1 MFKKIFYILTIEET
15 VQLSLESYTLDFET
29 ALQNAFSQLMAN
41 KRCMGCYI
49 HYCRNLRE
57 KAREYKL
64 LYKEKKEY
72 TKLMLKELYMLPFIY
87 NDNNNKIQEIKNKYY
102 SKDENYKNYFEY
114 FEKQWANYFIKGI
127 LNYVYLK
134 KDERSNSYIEN
145 YNRIIKLKLSNYL
158 YGKNHCRISWP
169 LFIYFIKK

>member
-1 MFKKIFYILTIEET
+1 MFALINNEKYEGYLYMFKKIFYILTIEET

-29 ALQNAFSQLMAN
+29 ALQNAFSQLLPN
-41 KRCMGCYI
+41 KRCVGCYY
-49 HYCRNLRE
+49 HYYRNLRE

-64 LYKEKKEY
+64 LFKEKKEY

-114 FEKQWANYFIKGI
+114 F
-127 LNYVYLK
+127 
-134 KDERSNSYIEN
+134 
-145 YNRIIKLKLSNYL
+145 
-158 YGKNHCRISWP
+158 
-169 LFIYFIKK
+169 